1 MRINTIKGIAMSM
14 IMAAGMTFVSCADW
28 DMPHYGAA
36 QPDQTINNFDFST
49 TSGEITLNVSY
60 AGCGVKTPVFFELY
74 DEEPITWNEE
84 GAGYEM
90 KEDVKPLFSAYT
102 DEKCVYSGTITLPAY
117 VEKVWVFSPAFFA
130 KTLMEAYV
138 VGNTINVSDTEATKS
153 TRAAMRASDE
163 PGFSYMTRTDVPKE
177 YKAGKRWK
185 EWLGTYDGNGK
196 VNYAYTGKDLVPD
209 ASIYTLHTEV
219 INVQWSCPQK
229 YRNAADLEIK
239 DPAEV
244 VITYLGGN
252 TCWNC
257 SLGYYYYKVGQEPKS
272 LEDANVIMIFPNTQ
286 DGKWEKMT
294 MDVDRQKAGV
304 NRMTSVKLKYYP
316 KIAQDS
322 QEGATDVFP
331 AGYKV
336 GLVLATNA
344 WSKRLEY
351 ENNSTKSYLNQNRY
365 YRSATLNTLSVR
377 QNGKPT
383 DLPVVA
389 SYYTNDKKFIVCSFE
404 DDYKFEDGKGYDQNF
419 SDVVVAIGT
428 NPVAAV
434 TDDISTIDLRRNND
448 NTGYIQTKETLQ
460 GTYLFED
467 LWPQQGDYD
476 MNDAC
481 VEYIHGICKDKWND
495 TYGETFSFKARNN
508 FATKKNG
515 IAFRLTGGKRV
526 AVNPNKNYEEIKGEY
541 VYGYHVPYDVK
552 LYIGGKDA
560 TEQLEY
566 DKENQIY
573 YVIPDT
579 KKNPGVTYTV
589 EFIHV
594 PEGVPLHY
602 ESDYKKYE
610 SYIDVFLYRKEGD
623 KNWEVHAKGQEPTP
637 KMNYDYFGKGDD
649 LSKPEQ
655 GIYYVRHGSYPYA
668 LFLSGHQIDKMS
680 RLFDIANEGQTLE
693 QMYPKYKKWVE
704 SEGKENSDWYK

>member
-1 MRINTIKGIAMSM
+1 MTCNKFKGIAFLLIFVS
-14 IMAAGMTFVSCADW
+14 AMTLVSCADFS
-28 DMPHYGAA
+28 MPHYGAA
-36 QPDQTINNFDFST
+36 PADQTYNDFDFST

-60 AGCGVKTPVFFELY
+60 AGCGIETPVFFEIY
-74 DEEPITWNEE
+74 DEEPLIWNEE

-102 DEKCVYSGTITLPAY
+102 DEKCVYSGTISLPAY

-138 VGNTINVSDTEATKS
+138 VGNTINVSDTEGTKS

-177 YKAGKRWK
+177 YQAGKRWK

-219 INVQWSCPQK
+219 INVKWSCPQK

-272 LEDANVIMIFPNTQ
+272 IEDANIIMLFPNTQ
-286 DGKWEKMT
+286 DGKWEKT
-294 MDVDRQKAGV
+294 TKDADRQKAGV
-304 NRMTSVKLKYYP
+304 DRMTSIKLKYYP
-316 KIAQDS
+316 KIAEDS

-351 ENNSTKSYLNQNRY
+351 EKNSKKAYLNENRY
-365 YRSATLNTLSVR
+365 YRAATLNTLTVR
-377 QNGKPT
+377 QNGSST
-383 DLPVVA
+383 ELPVVA
-389 SYYTNDKKFIVCSFE
+389 SYYTMGKEFVMASFE
-404 DDYKFEDGKGYDQNF
+404 DDYKFNDGKGHDQNF

-428 NPVAAV
+428 NPVKAIADLPSFKMWLNADGSSLV
-434 TDDISTIDLRRNND
+434 TLEEVL
-448 NTGYIQTKETLQ
+448 K

-467 LWPQQGDYD
+467 LWPQKGDYD

-481 VEYIHGICKDKWND
+481 VEYVQGTYKDEWND
-495 TYGETFSFKARNN
+495 TYGETFSFKPREN

-515 IAFRLTGGKRV
+515 IAFRLIGGDRAAVNSNGNTTGKR
-526 AVNPNKNYEEIKGEY
+526 IS
-541 VYGYHVPYDVK
+541 GYHVPAEVK
-552 LYIGGKDA
+552 LYLDSTDISD
-560 TEQLEY
+560 QLEY
-566 DKENQIY
+566 DQDNQIF

-589 EFIHV
+589 EF
-594 PEGVPLHY
+594 LHIPDGSPKFY
-602 ESDYKKYE
+602 ERNYKDYKT
-610 SYIDVFLYRKEGD
+610 IVDVFLYRKEGD
-623 KNWEVHAKGQEPTP
+623 KNWEVHTKGQEPTP
-637 KMNYDYFGKGDD
+637 KMNYEYFGKGDD

-655 GIYYVRHGSYPYA
+655 GIYYVRHGNYPFA
-668 LFLSGHQIDKMS
+668 LFLSGQQIDAMGKI
-680 RLFDIANEGQTLE
+680 FDIANEGQTLE
-693 QMYPKYKKWVE
+693 KMYPNYTKWVE
-704 SEGKENSDWYK
+704 SEGMENKEWYK

>member
-1 MRINTIKGIAMSM
+1 MTCNKFKGIAFLLVFVS
-14 IMAAGMTFVSCADW
+14 AMTFVSCADFT
-28 DMPHYGAA
+28 MPHYGAA
-36 QPDQTINNFDFST
+36 PADQTYNDFDFST

-60 AGCGVKTPVFFELY
+60 AGCGIETPVFFEIY
-74 DEEPITWNEE
+74 DEEPLTWNEE

-102 DEKCVYSGTITLPAY
+102 DEKCVYSGTIMLPAY

-138 VGNTINVSDTEATKS
+138 VSNTINVSDTEATKS
-153 TRAAMRASDE
+153 TRAARRASDE

-209 ASIYTLHTEV
+209 ASIYTTHSQV
-219 INVQWSCPQK
+219 INSGISCPTQL
-229 YRNAADLEIK
+229 RNASDLEIK

-272 LEDANVIMIFPNTQ
+272 IEDANIIMLFPNSQ
-286 DGKWEKMT
+286 DGKWEKT
-294 MDVDRQKAGV
+294 TKDADRQKAGV
-304 NRMTSVKLKYYP
+304 DRMTSVKLKYYP

-351 ENNSTKSYLNQNRY
+351 EKNSKKAYLNENRY
-365 YRSATLNTLSVR
+365 YRAATLNTLTVR
-377 QNGKPT
+377 HNGKPT
-383 DLPVVA
+383 DVPVVA
-389 SYYTNDKKFIVCSFE
+389 SYYTMGKEFVMASFE
-404 DDYKFEDGKGYDQNF
+404 DDYKFDNGMGHDQNF

-428 NPVAAV
+428 NPVNAIADLPAFKMWLNADGSSLV
-434 TDDISTIDLRRNND
+434 TLEEVL
-448 NTGYIQTKETLQ
+448 K

-467 LWPQQGDYD
+467 LWPQKGDYD

-481 VEYIHGICKDKWND
+481 VEYIQGTYKDKWND
-495 TYGETFSFKARNN
+495 TYGETFSFKPRQN

-515 IAFRLTGGKRV
+515 IAFRLIGGDRAEVNSGGGTTGKR
-526 AVNPNKNYEEIKGEY
+526 IS
-541 VYGYHVPYDVK
+541 GYQIPAEVK
-552 LYIGGKDA
+552 LYLDSTNISD
-560 TEQLEY
+560 QLEY
-566 DKENQIY
+566 DQDNQIF

-589 EFIHV
+589 EF
-594 PEGVPLHY
+594 LHIPDGSPKFY
-602 ESDYKKYE
+602 ERNYKDYK
-610 SYIDVFLYRKEGD
+610 SQIDVFLYRKEGD
-623 KNWEVHAKGQEPTP
+623 KNWEVHTKGQEPTP
-637 KMNYDYFGKGDD
+637 KMNYEYFGKGDD

-655 GIYYVRHGSYPYA
+655 GIYYVRHGNYPYA
-668 LFLSGHQIDKMS
+668 LFLSGHQIDKMGKI
-680 RLFDIANEGQTLE
+680 FDIANEGKTLE
-693 QMYPKYKKWVE
+693 KMYPNYTKWVE
-704 SEGKENSDWYK
+704 TEGKENKEWYK